1 MGSLSYVSK
10 PSSWLLVL
18 TSMDLLN
25 LALLAAIAFCE
36 VYSNFDN
43 ICYSYFKDNVV
54 AHLTSSIIAVCI
66 FSFLTVIFWV
76 GNISIHVL
84 TFPIASFF
92 FWELLYFVKISV
104 DSYHVPTVCTD
115 YLTIFQQ
122 TVESVTVEAI
132 FPLKA
137 SLRHYCLCRAVCTQI
152 QRFPANSRV
161 CHGRS
166 DFPIKS

>member
-10 PSSWLLVL
+10 PSSWLLVV
-18 TSMDLLN
+18 TSMDLFN

-43 ICYSYFKDNVV
+43 ICYSFFKDNVV

-66 FSFLTVIFWV
+66 FSFSYSDILSWKHFNSCINV
-76 GNISIHVL
+76 SL
-84 TFPIASFF
+84 CFF
-92 FWELLYFVKISV
+92 FFLR
-104 DSYHVPTVCTD
+104 
-115 YLTIFQQ
+115 
-122 TVESVTVEAI
+122 
-132 FPLKA
+132 A
-137 SLRHYCLCRAVCTQI
+137 SLFCENFCWFLSCTCCVYRLSHY
-152 QRFPANSRV
+152 FPANSRV